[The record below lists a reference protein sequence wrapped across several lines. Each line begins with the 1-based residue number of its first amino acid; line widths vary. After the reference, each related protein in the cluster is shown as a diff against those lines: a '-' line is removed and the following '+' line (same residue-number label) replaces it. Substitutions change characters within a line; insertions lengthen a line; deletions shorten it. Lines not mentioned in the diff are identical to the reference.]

1 MYKVLQLFVLSVMTV
16 SILLSCPENHK
27 NTEVTQSKYRSNTED
42 LNITPEL
49 VQKDVS
55 KPTEITQTLS
65 TFSHAKQQY
74 ISDLVREPSIS
85 EDDIILLAY
94 LAVAESGGECE
105 DGQRLVIDSVLNRMT
120 SEHFPDT
127 VPEVIY
133 QKFQY
138 SCTFDGRMER
148 CEPTDRMI
156 ELVKEEIKN
165 KTNSDV
171 IFFTAGQYSKYGTQ
185 LFQLGNHYFSSY

>member
-16 SILLSCPENHK
+16 SILLSCPENHQ
-27 NTEVTQSKYRSNTED
+27 NTEATQRAYRSNIED
-42 LNITPEL
+42 LNITSEI

-55 KPTEITQTLS
+55 KATESIQTIS
-65 TFSHAKQQY
+65 TFSQVKQQY
-74 ISDLVREPSIS
+74 ISDLVREPKIS
-85 EDDIILLAY
+85 EDDIVLLAY

-127 VPEVIY
+127 IPEVIY
-133 QKFQY
+133 QKSQY

-156 ELVKEEIKN
+156 ELVKEEIRN

-171 IFFTAGQYSKYGTQ
+171 IFFTAGQYSKYGTR
-185 LFQLGNHYFSSY
+185 LFPLGNHYFSSY